1 MMMGK
6 RNRSPEPKHLRTG
19 PKRESD
25 EKPPTEEDLQPR
37 DAAEAPRETQNPV
50 QPGPELAT

>member
-1 MMMGK
+1 MMGK

-25 EKPPTEEDLQPR
+25 GKPRTEEDLQAR
-37 DAAEAPRETQNPV
+37 DAAEIPREPQNPV